1 MASMYKYTSHTS
13 TREWTGNM
21 HTVEQKQNTH
31 IQFSKPQHTSN
42 RLLAFVVVLCHIS
55 LKKVSC
61 SFNLKKLLLGLLK
74 DLNLLLEKAASC
86 EGYPP

>member
-1 MASMYKYTSHTS
+1 MDRQHAHSRTETKH
-13 TREWTGNM
+13 
-21 HTVEQKQNTH
+21 TH

-61 SFNLKKLLLGLLK
+61 SFNLKKLLLGLEK